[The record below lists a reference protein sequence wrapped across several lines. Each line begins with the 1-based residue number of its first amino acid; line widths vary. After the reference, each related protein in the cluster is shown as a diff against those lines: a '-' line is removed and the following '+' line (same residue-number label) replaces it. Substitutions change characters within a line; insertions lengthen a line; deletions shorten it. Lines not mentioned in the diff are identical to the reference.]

1 MSEFKTINYEVISQV
16 ATIRLNRPKAM
27 NSFNVD
33 LRRDLLAAVNK
44 ANNDNN
50 VRVVVIGAEGR
61 GFCAGAD
68 LTENFRDFYDTL
80 EEQIIEEYK
89 PFLMAIHNSPK
100 IFISSTQGAVAGI
113 GSALAMVCDL
123 SIMAEDAYIYQAF
136 ATIALIPD
144 GGVTWHLVNTLGYR
158 RALEMIIEGE
168 KMPAKT
174 CVELGLANR
183 VVPGEELAS
192 ATQAW
197 AEKLA
202 AGAPLTQKYSKE
214 VLKKAMYMSLSE
226 VIDEEANKQDIT
238 AGSQDH
244 KEGATAFFE
253 KRQPS
258 FIGK

>member
-1 MSEFKTINYEVISQV
+1 MSEFKTINYSVTHRV

-27 NSFNVD
+27 NAFNAE

-50 VRVVVIGAEGR
+50 VRVVIIGAEGK
-61 GFCAGAD
+61 GFCAGTD
-68 LTENFRDFYDTL
+68 LKENFRDCHNT
-80 EEQIIEEYK
+80 IEALIVKEYK

-100 IFISSTQGAVAGI
+100 LFISSAQGAVAGI

-136 ATIALIPD
+136 AAIALIPD
-144 GGVTWHLVNTLGYR
+144 GGVTWHLVNKLGYR
-158 RALEMIIEGE
+158 RALEMIVEGE
-168 KMPAKT
+168 KIPAKT

-183 VVPGEELAS
+183 IVATEELAG

-202 AGAPLTQKYSKE
+202 AGAPLAQRYSKE
-214 VLKKAMYMSLSE
+214 LLQKAMSITLSE
-226 VIDEEANKQDIT
+226 AIDSEARRQNIT
-238 AGSQDH
+238 IESQDY
-244 KEGATAFFE
+244 KEGTAAFFA
-253 KRQPS
+253 KRRPN
-258 FIGK
+258 FMGK